1 MITISPRV
9 SGQVARLITDILA
22 PANLVIGGLP
32 LVGLAAKNPSA
43 GFLWGCLAALFA
55 GVIPLTVILL
65 GVRQG
70 QLSDIH
76 IIDREQRHMP
86 LLVSILSVALGLA
99 LLYILPAA
107 GEVRALTVAMLA
119 GLVTTAAVT
128 RVWKVSIHTAV
139 ATGFAVVFGTT
150 FGGPAWLAVLPAVA
164 IGWSRVRL
172 GDHTLSQVFGG
183 AVLGAIVTM
192 TVYTTFAGM

>member
-9 SGQVARLITDILA
+9 SGKVARLTTDVLA
-22 PANLVIGGLP
+22 PANLVIVGLP
-32 LVGLAAKNPSA
+32 LVGLAASHPLA

-65 GVRQG
+65 GVRRG
-70 QLSDIH
+70 KLSDIH
-76 IIDREQRHMP
+76 IVDRKQRHMP

-99 LLYILPAA
+99 LLYVLPAA

-119 GLVTTAAVT
+119 GLIATAAVT

-139 ATGFAVVFGTT
+139 AAGFAVVFGTT
-150 FGGPAWLAVLPAVA
+150 FGVVGWLAIFPAAA

-172 GDHTLSQVFGG
+172 GDHTLSQVLGG
-183 AVLGAIVTM
+183 AVLGAIVTAA
-192 TVYTTFAGM
+192 VYTTLAGM

>member
-1 MITISPRV
+1 VITVNPRV
-9 SGQVARLITDILA
+9 SRRAARLTTNILA
-22 PANLVIGGLP
+22 PANLVIAGLP
-32 LVGLAAKNPSA
+32 LVGLAANPPLA

-65 GVRQG
+65 GVRRG

-76 IIDREQRHMP
+76 IIDREQRHTP
-86 LLVSILSVALGLA
+86 LLISIFSVAVGLV
-99 LLYILPAA
+99 LLYVLPAA

-119 GLVTTAAVT
+119 GLITTAAVT
-128 RVWKVSIHTAV
+128 RIWKVSIHTAV

-150 FGGPAWLAVLPAVA
+150 FGVLGWLTVLPAAA

-172 GDHTLSQVFGG
+172 GDHTLSQVLGG
-183 AVLGAIVTM
+183 ALLAATVTA
-192 TVYTTFAGM
+192 TVYTSLLGR